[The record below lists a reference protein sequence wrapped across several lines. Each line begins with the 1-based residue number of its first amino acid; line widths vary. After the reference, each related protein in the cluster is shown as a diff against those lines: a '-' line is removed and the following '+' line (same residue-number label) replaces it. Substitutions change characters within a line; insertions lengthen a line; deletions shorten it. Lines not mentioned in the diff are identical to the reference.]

1 MLWKSSCLITEN
13 PTKNILK
20 PENGTELPTTK
31 DNAPDKGGE
40 NDNDGILFTNNWLKA
55 KAIEDRGTDFRKPAV
70 RQCIEEILQ
79 PKDGT
84 ELPRTQDNTPDERG
98 KIRPVARIFHG
109 GGGGGGGECLPKEP
123 GRKCRRL
130 LGGPGARS
138 LGKVLKFEILKLLE
152 KLSILPS
159 PCYFFYHLKS
169 FTIPS
174 GEPFWLLRA
183 AYGAEILTTVDCL
196 PELA

>member
-1 MLWKSSCLITEN
+1 MEQGNMLWKSSCLITEN

-20 PENGTELPTTK
+20 PKNGTELPTTK

-40 NDNDGILFTNNWLKA
+40 NDNGGILFTNNWLKA

-109 GGGGGGGECLPKEP
+109 GGGGVGVLTQRTRTQVPKAFRGSGGTLP
-123 GRKCRRL
+123 RK
-130 LGGPGARS
+130 S
-138 LGKVLKFEILKLLE
+138 FEI
-152 KLSILPS
+152 
-159 PCYFFYHLKS
+159 
-169 FTIPS
+169 
-174 GEPFWLLRA
+174 
-183 AYGAEILTTVDCL
+183 
-196 PELA
+196 